1 MSKKYLNIILILIF
15 VALTSRFINI
25 SSFLSETDD
34 QLPIAQLLK
43 YDELNL
49 YDLANDQS
57 SATYESKSKIFLR
70 NLENKENRLIDFFQN
85 TFSSVIF
92 NMAPSKH
99 STLHPCSILYLDG
112 QLIKN

>member
-15 VALTSRFINI
+15 VALASRFINI

-57 SATYESKSKIFLR
+57 SATYESKSKKFLR
-70 NLENKENRLIDFFQN
+70 NLENKENRLINFFKILFQVL
-85 TFSSVIF
+85 FLIWLR
-92 NMAPSKH
+92 PSILL
-99 STLHPCSILYLDG
+99 LHLCSILYLDG

>member
-15 VALTSRFINI
+15 VALASRFINI

-34 QLPIAQLLK
+34 QLPITQLLK

-57 SATYESKSKIFLR
+57 SATYESKSKKF
-70 NLENKENRLIDFFQN
+70 
-85 TFSSVIF
+85 
-92 NMAPSKH
+92 
-99 STLHPCSILYLDG
+99 
-112 QLIKN
+112 

>member
-15 VALTSRFINI
+15 VALASRFINI

-57 SATYESKSKIFLR
+57 SATYESKSKKFLR
-70 NLENKENRLIDFFQN
+70 NLENKENRLINFFQN
-85 TFSSVIF
+85 IFQSVIF
-92 NMAPSKH
+92 NMAPS
-99 STLHPCSILYLDG
+99 TFYFCTFAVFYIWMD
-112 QLIKN
+112 N

>member
-15 VALTSRFINI
+15 VALASRFINI

-49 YDLANDQS
+49 YDLLMISLQ
-57 SATYESKSKIFLR
+57 
-70 NLENKENRLIDFFQN
+70 
-85 TFSSVIF
+85 
-92 NMAPSKH
+92 
-99 STLHPCSILYLDG
+99 
-112 QLIKN
+112 QLMKVNQKNF